1 MNERQHFISRWASSP
16 GETIRNAILSR
27 DWSVER
33 LAAETSLDEEV
44 VLTLLDG
51 STPMTVD
58 LANRLAATVGGT
70 ARFWL
75 SRDVRYR
82 EQLEW
87 VEADRWTSMLP
98 LSEMA
103 RMGWIE
109 DRPGDW
115 KQRVLSSADFFGL
128 DSVGDLRKGGIRLA
142 QARYRSTPE
151 TMEQQAAVAAWVRRV
166 EIEAQDSVR
175 SPWSVDGLRDV
186 LPEITALSRIADPT
200 VFVPELQRI
209 CAEVGF
215 AVAVVRPPSGC
226 PVSGV
231 AMSLESGERVI
242 GLSGRFMSDD
252 HFWFTFMHEVAH
264 LVLHDDPVCVDD
276 IDLERTRTADD
287 KEVEADELASR
298 ILLPDRQLAALGRD
312 PSPMAIHGLG
322 VRAGVAN
329 GVIVGQLQHAG
340 LVAFNS
346 RLNRLKHRYAW
357 DGTVMVR
364 RTA

>member
-1 MNERQHFISRWASSP
+1 MNERQHFVSRWASSP
-16 GETIRNAILSR
+16 GETIRNAIHSR
-27 DWSVER
+27 DWSVEQ

-51 STPMTVD
+51 SARMTVD

-98 LSEMA
+98 LGEMA

-109 DRPGDW
+109 ERPGDW
-115 KQRVLSSADFFGL
+115 KQRVLSSVDFFGL
-128 DSVGDLRKGGIRLA
+128 DSVGDLCEGGSRLA
-142 QARYRSTPE
+142 QARYRSTPD
-151 TMEQQAAVAAWVRRV
+151 TTEQEAVVAAWVRRV
-166 EIEAQDSVR
+166 EVEAQKIVR
-175 SPWSVDGLRDV
+175 SSWSVDALKDV
-186 LPEITALSRIADPT
+186 LPELTALSRNPDPT
-200 VFVPELQRI
+200 VFVPKLQRI
-209 CAEVGF
+209 CANVGV
-215 AVAVVRPPSGC
+215 AVAVVRPPRGC
-226 PVSGV
+226 PVSGI
-231 AMSLESGERVI
+231 AMTLESGERVI

-264 LVLHDDPVCVDD
+264 LVLHDDPVYVDD
-276 IDLERTRTADD
+276 IDLERTRIADN

-298 ILLPDRQLAALGRD
+298 ILLSDKQLAALGRD
-312 PSPMAIHGLG
+312 PSPVAIHGLG

-357 DGTVMVR
+357 DGTVLVR